1 MTEQDTKKRIEEI
14 NAQIEVLNEERKELQ
29 KNCNHSK
36 YRIGLFSWRIGCFDP
51 RRICNICDEILMEE
65 PTKEEYDQFKAED
78 NLGQG
83 KKEYKNESN

>member
-36 YRIGLFSWRIGCFDP
+36 YRIGS
-51 RRICNICDEILMEE
+51 
-65 PTKEEYDQFKAED
+65 KK
-78 NLGQG
+78 NL
-83 KKEYKNESN
+83 